1 MSLEREVEQMINDVM
16 TKEGWTRFDAL
27 RILRSKFESEE

>member
-1 MSLEREVEQMINDVM
+1 MSLEREVEQIINDMM
-16 TKEGWTRFDAL
+16 TKEEWTRFDAF